1 MHNTDSTETGAI
13 SWMARHG
20 VAANVLM
27 LICLLGGLLSMLH
40 IKQEVFPDFQLDTIS
55 ISVLYPGASPEEIE
69 SGILLAIEDAISG
82 LEGIDEV
89 RSTAKEGLGTILVD
103 VMSNA
108 DIQKLAEDMRQ
119 EVSRISSLP
128 EDAEEPKIKV
138 MTRKRQV
145 LSLVLYGNAKEL
157 LLHTLA
163 EQFRDQLLQDPGI
176 TQVELEGIRPLE
188 ISIEV
193 SQDNLR
199 RYRLSLADI
208 ALRIQNASI
217 DLPAGSIKTDSGEI
231 LIRMKERKD
240 VGAEFA
246 RIPLVSSASG
256 SEVLLGDIAT
266 INDGYKDTDHSASYN
281 GQPAVMVQ
289 VYSVGEQ
296 TPIQV
301 SAAVKKQLAPFKQTL
316 PGGINAAIRID
327 ESDTYTQRI
336 DLLVNDGIQGLV
348 LVFIA
353 LAIFLELRLAFWA
366 MMGVPIA
373 FLGAFLLL
381 PFFNVSLNM
390 VSLFAFLI
398 ASGIAVD
405 DAIVIGESVYH
416 YRQLGYSGM
425 EAAVKAARK
434 MAVPVTFGILINS
447 VALVPLLFMP
457 GEIGKIYYM
466 LPVVVISVF
475 AMSLVECLFILPN
488 HLGHLKTKSEA
499 QQGGLYKLQQRFSSA
514 FLSWVHRRYGGLLD
528 WLLPCRYL
536 VIVACLAL
544 LAVTLAY
551 VASGRMGF
559 SLFPKTESDY
569 ARVSLTMPY
578 GTPQEKT
585 QVITQKIVADAW
597 TAAKHFKGGEGL
609 IKGVF
614 AEIGK
619 TDSNKAEVRVYL
631 APPEVRARIASTE
644 QFNEQWRKRVGEIV
658 SLKSIRFESD
668 AGGPGGGSAITIE
681 LNHIDMQMLEQA
693 SKELASV
700 LKSYTLVKDVDD
712 GFSPGKEQFDFTLLP
727 EGKSLGLTAKNVA
740 RQVRNAFF
748 GAEVLRQQRGR
759 NEIKV
764 MVRLPEQERV
774 SEANIDDLM
783 IWTNSGQPAVASAN
797 TPTKEVPLRTLVSTQ
812 RGHAYTE
819 INRHNGRRNVEVTA
833 NVSPKYKTNE
843 VLTDLK
849 INGLPAL
856 MAKYP
861 GLQYSFEG
869 QQAQTEESLGSL
881 KISFLLSILAVYVL
895 LAIPFQ
901 SYLLP
906 LIVIA
911 SIPFGIIG
919 AIFGHIVMDYSLSI
933 VSLLGIIALSGVAVN
948 DALVLVD
955 HAVYL
960 KSTTVGT
967 PAEIIKAAATQRFRP
982 ILLTTLTSFFGLMP
996 IILETSRQARVL
1008 IPMAISMGFG
1018 IVFSTLITLV
1028 LIPCLYMVIID
1039 VRRWLGVKQ
1048 VDEPL

>member
-1 MHNTDSTETGAI
+1 MQDTDSPEHKGVI
-13 SWMARHG
+13 SWFARHK
-20 VAANVLM
+20 VAANLLM
-27 LICLLGGLLSMLH
+27 MICLVGGLMSMFN
-40 IKQEVFPDFQLDTIS
+40 IKQEVFPDFQLDIIS
-55 ISVLYPGASPEEIE
+55 IGVVYPGASPEEIE

-82 LEGIDEV
+82 LDGIDDV
-89 RSTAKEGLGTILVD
+89 RSTAKEGIGTILVD
-103 VMSNA
+103 VAGNA

-119 EVSRISSLP
+119 EVSRITTLP
-128 EDAEEPKIKV
+128 EDAEEPKIKI

-145 LSLVLYGNAKEL
+145 LSLVLYGDAKERV
-157 LLHTLA
+157 LHDLA
-163 EQFRDQLLQDPGI
+163 EQFRDQLLQDPNI

-208 ALRIQNASI
+208 ALRIQNASV
-217 DLPAGSIKTDSGEI
+217 DLPGGSIKTDTGEI

-240 VGAEFA
+240 VGAQFA
-246 RIPLVSSASG
+246 RIPLVTTTTG

-266 INDGYKDTDHSASYN
+266 INDGYKDTDYSATYN

-289 VYSVGEQ
+289 VYSVGQQ

-301 SAAVKKQLAPFKQTL
+301 SEAVKKRLEQFRQTL
-316 PGGINAAIRID
+316 PFGIDAAIRVD
-327 ESDTYTQRI
+327 DSDTYTQRV

-381 PFFNVSLNM
+381 PLFNVSLNM

-416 YRQLGYSGM
+416 YRQQGDSGM
-425 EAAVKAARK
+425 EAAIKAARK
-434 MAVPVTFGILINS
+434 MAVPVTFGIMINS

-457 GEIGKIYYM
+457 GEIGKIYFM
-466 LPVVVISVF
+466 LPVVVIAVF
-475 AMSLVECLFILPN
+475 TVSLVECLFILPN
-488 HLGHLKTKSEA
+488 HLGHLKTKSHG
-499 QQGGLYKLQQRFSSA
+499 QQGWLYKQQQRFSNAFMYWVHHRYGA
-514 FLSWVHRRYGGLLD
+514 FLEGLLQH
-528 WLLPCRYL
+528 RYL
-536 VIVACLAL
+536 VILASLAL
-544 LAVTLAY
+544 LVVTLAY

-569 ARVSLTMPY
+569 ARVSLSMPY
-578 GTPQEKT
+578 GTPLEKT
-585 QVITQKIVADAW
+585 QGITQKIVADAW
-597 TAAKHFKGGEGL
+597 TAAKHFKGGEQL

-619 TDSNKAEVRVYL
+619 TDSNKAEIKVYL
-631 APPEVRARIASTE
+631 APPHVRAHIASTE
-644 QFNEQWRKRVGEIV
+644 QFNEQWRKIVGEIV
-658 SLKSIRFESD
+658 SLKTIRFESD
-668 AGGPGGGSAITIE
+668 AGGPGGGSAITVE
-681 LNHIDMQMLEQA
+681 LNHTDMKLLEQA

-700 LKSYTLVKDVDD
+700 LNDYTLVKDVDD

-740 RQVRNAFF
+740 RQVRNAFY

-764 MVRLPEQERV
+764 MVSLPEQERV
-774 SEANIDDLM
+774 SEAHIDDLM
-783 IWTNSGQPAVASAN
+783 IWTAGVVAN
-797 TPTKEVPLRTLVSTQ
+797 TTSTTTPQAKEVPLRTIVSTE

-833 NVSPKYKTNE
+833 SVIPKYKTNE
-843 VLTDLK
+843 ILTDLK
-849 INGLPAL
+849 ATGLPKL
-856 MAKYP
+856 MSKYP
-861 GLQYSFEG
+861 GLHYSLEG

-881 KISFLLSILAVYVL
+881 KISFLLSILAIYIL

-919 AIFGHIVMDYSLSI
+919 AIVGHVIMDYSLSI

-960 KSTTVGT
+960 KATTVGT

-982 ILLTTLTSFFGLMP
+982 ILLSTLTSFFGLMP

-1018 IVFSTLITLV
+1018 ILFSTLITLI
-1028 LIPCLYMVIID
+1028 LIPCLYMVVMD
-1039 VRRWLGVKQ
+1039 VRRRLGLKING
-1048 VDEPL
+1048 